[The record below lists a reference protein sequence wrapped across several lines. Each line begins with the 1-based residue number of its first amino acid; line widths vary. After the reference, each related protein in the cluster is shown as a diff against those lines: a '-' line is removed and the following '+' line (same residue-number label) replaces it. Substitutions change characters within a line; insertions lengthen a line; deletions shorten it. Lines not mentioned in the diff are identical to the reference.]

1 MHRWGV
7 ILLVFAGL
15 YLLRLFTIGQ
25 VDLPEGA
32 QISLVARVTQQPYLK
47 ASKQIIS
54 LGQFLVVTERYPE
67 YFYGQKLRV
76 VGKLSKKVTNSLQT
90 NFTLYYPAIQVVEE
104 EESLINQRQIRVILF
119 RARQSVERLFSR
131 LLPEPQASLLA
142 GVVLGVKREMPENF
156 LNNLRK
162 TGTIHIIVASGYNLT
177 VVAGLLIAVLA
188 GRLRRQLAL
197 VVAFLG
203 ILAYTLMVG
212 AEPPVVRAFL
222 MASLTFLAQFLGRE
236 KEARLALAFSAML
249 MLLISPLILF
259 DIGFQLSFLA
269 TAGIL
274 FLSSRWRGKFWQ
286 LPLVGENFRTS
297 LAAQLGVMPVL
308 LLNFGSISFLSPLI
322 NALVLPVIPL
332 AMILGGLTVV
342 LGWLPFLAQI
352 LARLAWVPLT
362 YLVKVVDWFASLPLA
377 SFTLERLPYYWVVG
391 YYLVIILWCLR
402 TEKRS

>member
-1 MHRWGV
+1 M
-7 ILLVFAGL
+7 VFAGL